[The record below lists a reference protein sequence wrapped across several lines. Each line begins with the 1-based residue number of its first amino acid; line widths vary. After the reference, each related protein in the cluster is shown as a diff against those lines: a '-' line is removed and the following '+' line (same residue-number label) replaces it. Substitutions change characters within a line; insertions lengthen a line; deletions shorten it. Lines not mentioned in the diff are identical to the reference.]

1 MPFFFVYGLSLGEL
15 LYSDR
20 GAGEMIAKCA
30 FMLLPMSVSLISTGI
45 LNSMNYEKQTLR
57 FYFIGAALMLL
68 CVFFL
73 PSEIGAYAYPVGMTV
88 SFVCTA
94 CLNMLFLIARYP
106 LSGALLK
113 KCLLAFALT
122 VPVAACGKALYSLFS
137 GFLSAVPAMLLSGV
151 CTLAANLLLW
161 IAFRL
166 FPVKKVKKTL
176 F

>member
-1 MPFFFVYGLSLGEL
+1 
-15 LYSDR
+15 
-20 GAGEMIAKCA
+20 
-30 FMLLPMSVSLISTGI
+30 
-45 LNSMNYEKQTLR
+45 
-57 FYFIGAALMLL
+57 
-68 CVFFL
+68 
-73 PSEIGAYAYPVGMTV
+73 MTV
-88 SFVCTA
+88 SFVRTA

-122 VPVAACGKALYSLFS
+122 APVAACGKALYSLFS

-151 CTLAANLLLW
+151 CTLATNLLLW